1 MKRET
6 GFTNSAKF
14 RCLENLQN
22 DSVDLGLVECG
33 MEECEPGYRFGP
45 NGKSTYLL
53 HVVVRGKGKLE
64 MNQKVYPVNC
74 GEAFLICPD
83 EEAWYEADL
92 EEPWFYIW
100 VRFTGLK
107 AYECVTGAGFK
118 KEAPVHRVYCIDALR
133 ECVEKMLEAHQLTY
147 GDELKRNG
155 ELMLFFSAL
164 IADYHQNIL
173 KGGYNKRVYPGVVYV
188 KYAMEY
194 ISQNYGTDLKINKMA
209 DYIGVNRSYLTTC
222 FKKEVGCSPQE
233 YLLKLRMD
241 KAASMLRKTDL
252 PIHTVASEVGYSD
265 PLAFSKM
272 FKQRLGMG
280 PRAYREMEDELVVKD
295 KKEEEGGNP
304 GLPQPEG
311 DSEHG
316 DTVI

>member
-14 RCLENLQN
+14 RCLGNLQN
-22 DSVDLGLVECG
+22 NSVDLGLVECG
-33 MEECEPGYRFGP
+33 MEECEPGYRFGY
-45 NGKSTYLL
+45 NGKGIYLL
-53 HVVVRGKGKLE
+53 HVVVKGKGKLG
-64 MNQKVYPVNC
+64 MNQKVYPVSC

-83 EEAWYEADL
+83 EEAWYEADM

-118 KEAPVHRVYCIDALR
+118 KEAPVHRVYCINALK

-147 GDELKRNG
+147 SDELKRNG

-194 ISQNYGTDLKINKMA
+194 ICNGVQREHNK
-209 DYIGVNRSYLTTC
+209 
-222 FKKEVGCSPQE
+222 
-233 YLLKLRMD
+233 KLNNG
-241 KAASMLRKTDL
+241 L
-252 PIHTVASEVGYSD
+252 PILHKVPPKRDYGRYFCILAEKGGTSHGGLTEKLSPFFYAQKQEVN
-265 PLAFSKM
+265 
-272 FKQRLGMG
+272 
-280 PRAYREMEDELVVKD
+280 AYGR
-295 KKEEEGGNP
+295 
-304 GLPQPEG
+304 
-311 DSEHG
+311 
-316 DTVI
+316 